1 MALYEIPAMLAVP
14 LTAYIV
20 YQMAWS
26 RNMQYNLMGEIL
38 MISVSYLMEDGPE
51 LLLQYFYV
59 DKYSGTRYPNYPDKF
74 ETNGRAIVFA
84 SSFISLL
91 IAIGSMANLISLFV
105 EVQFYLDVRAVRTYL
120 EDPSLKDGWTKK
132 SVKKLINVVW
142 ELRKHAREEFIE
154 EKVDTEIK
162 RMEAKCNELFK
173 G

>member
-162 RMEAKCNELFK
+162 RIEAKCNELFK